1 MHRRAADARAL
12 DAVQEHERV
21 KDEEVSGQE
30 GLGEKRM
37 GLGPAEQCSGLAVM
51 SEALAKPCSRRA
63 EDAYPRVRP
72 FPCEVWF
79 RRPDGLEVKVRVAG
93 RAAHRRDAP
102 DEAGEGLPARRVN
115 QTSGR
120 ALGEGCALRRG
131 QPLLPARTRA
141 RATARRGVPRVR
153 GGDRS

>member
-120 ALGEGCALRRG
+120 ALGEGCALRRPTSAASASESAPAPQHAGGGPTG
-131 QPLLPARTRA
+131 QRW
-141 RATARRGVPRVR
+141 
-153 GGDRS
+153 